1 MVLKR
6 AMRSC
11 LIGLAFTM
19 GYSGSRAAVSDL
31 SAVLNEALANDPV
44 FGSAR
49 FAEQASAEAEPQ
61 ALAALLPNVSLSA
74 SLNETRSHVVSDNS
88 QIEPSFVQTF
98 TTWGPTLQVALPLYR
113 AQLWDALSQS
123 KLTVKQSELQFA
135 QAREDLIV
143 RVAQAY
149 FDVLASSDSLIA
161 IQTNKQA
168 ISEQLA
174 QAQREFEVGTK
185 TIVDTHE
192 AKARYDQAEAQE
204 QVALGDLIVKKSALR
219 AIIGREVG
227 DLAPLRDTP
236 DLAPPQPADVEAW
249 AHNAEQSNFTV
260 LAARAVSEIAHRET
274 RRARDAYQP
283 TVDLSGSVQWQHATN
298 IASTA
303 SLFGSTNTTAFGTG
317 TTSAA
322 VGVTATVP
330 LYTGD
335 LLQSR
340 IREARANEH
349 RAEQDLEAARR
360 NAAQAARQA
369 YTGVDYGLAQV
380 RALESAETSA
390 KTQLESTR
398 LGYQV
403 GVRINL
409 DVLNANTQ
417 LFNTQR
423 DLKKARYDF
432 LVNGLR
438 LKAASGTLEDRDVQ
452 AITALLQR

>member
-1 MVLKR
+1 MILQR

-11 LIGLAFTM
+11 LFALA
-19 GYSGSRAAVSDL
+19 AAGASSASQAANSDL
-31 SAVLNEALANDPV
+31 ATVLNEALSNDPV
-44 FGSAR
+44 FAAAR
-49 FAEQASAEAEPQ
+49 FTEQASLEAEPQ
-61 ALAALLPNVSLSA
+61 ARAALLPNISA
-74 SLNETRSHVVSDNS
+74 SASVNTTDYHFVSGNT
-88 QIEPSFVQTF
+88 QALPSFTQTF
-98 TTWGPTLQVALPLYR
+98 TSWGPTLQVALPLYR
-113 AQLWDALSQS
+113 AQLWDSLSQS
-123 KLTVKQSELQFA
+123 KLAVRQSQLQFA

-149 FDVLASSDSLIA
+149 FDVLASSDALAA

-192 AKARYDQAEAQE
+192 ARARYDLALAQE

-219 AIIGREVG
+219 VIIGRDAG
-227 DLAPLRDTP
+227 DIAPLRETP
-236 DLAPPQPADVEAW
+236 ELVAPQPADVEAW
-249 AHNAEQSNFTV
+249 AHNAEQNNFSV
-260 LAARAVSEIAHRET
+260 LAARAVSEIALRET

-283 TVDLSGSVQWQHATN
+283 TLDVSGSVQWQH
-298 IASTA
+298 STGQV
-303 SLFGSTNTTAFGTG
+303 LIPFQNN
-317 TTSAA
+317 
-322 VGVTATVP
+322 VTQGAIGLIATVP

-340 IREARANEH
+340 IREARANER

-369 YTGVDYGLAQV
+369 YTGTDYGLAQV

-398 LGYQV
+398 VGYEV

-452 AITALLQR
+452 AVNALLQR